1 MLIVANKRPL
11 TVIDGHSLFIPGSL
25 VLYLV
30 SSALQYLFSRLP
42 TLALLN

>member
-25 VLYLV
+25 YLV